1 MGLSDLSKNVRRFM
15 KIKKLSIPQLA
26 KECGLG
32 TATLSNIL
40 NEKSSPN
47 SSTLI
52 KISTALGVSFSD
64 LLAETPTLKTLR
76 FRTNHKLTA
85 REIAERD
92 QLQIDSAIWL
102 KNYVNLE
109 ELTQNQ
115 IEYKFEKITTENPI
129 EAAKEIRGMYN
140 IQDEEPIYD
149 ILSLVEDAGI
159 KLYLHDFNF
168 QKTFG
173 LSVNKEDGGP
183 AIIVNNNESIS
194 VERKIFTIAH
204 ELGHLILHRNSFD
217 GEVSEENEIEEK
229 QANDFAAELLMPEK
243 AFEKQWEL
251 HSGISWVE
259 AVLQIKQYFRVSYKT
274 VLSRL
279 NSLIGDRFAPGFLY
293 AEFSRLYRLK
303 YHHDLKNHYEP
314 NSISE
319 LAPAKDEPKKIS
331 CFNFTEERF
340 ERLVR
345 LAYEQEKITISRAAE
360 MLSLSAE
367 SMRERIAEWL

>member
-1 MGLSDLSKNVRRFM
+1 MALSDLSKNVRRFM

-85 REIAERD
+85 RETAERE

-115 IEYKFEKITTENPI
+115 IEYKFEQITTENPI
-129 EAAKEIRGMYN
+129 EAAKEIRKIYN
-140 IQDEEPIYD
+140 IREEEPIYD

-217 GEVSEENEIEEK
+217 GKVSEENEIEEK

-279 NSLIGDRFAPGFLY
+279 NSLIGDRFTPGFLY